1 MLGIAGKHV
10 YSRNDVQDAVLTAE
24 HAERAFCCC
33 NRHETCYNA
42 VDGQEGTT
50 DTVILRTMKSEF
62 DIKQTTLSIIS
73 NMEKRLGEL
82 DDPTKSGM
90 SKCNVPEGGGYF
102 RVRIEKNDD
111 VYLRVYKK
119 KRWLRDPHHNCF
131 RIGTQKGD
139 WVYFDS
145 QKQRVNTNAFRTRF
159 DYAALDTEPF
169 KKEKILSELGKIAS
183 PFDLSKKGSEYL
195 GLFFDGT
202 GNFRGQS
209 ETNVYKIYKI
219 YGGNKFYY
227 GGVGNSIEHNFSSVK
242 SAVAHGFSHNINR
255 AIADLEKFRRKSKDN
270 RSVQIQLFGFSRG
283 AAQANMLATRLKK
296 RGIEVDLLLM
306 MDPVYSISIAGQGS
320 KEVRTSKDG
329 EAHNFVETDISDNVC
344 KAVVLYAAHETRVWF
359 PATKFTTEG
368 KHTKLIAGLTP
379 GNHCDAGGY
388 WSQKGDFQYV
398 SLYWML
404 EKIASEAPGDPF
416 AGNLKRSQWQ
426 HVIDIRLKEI
436 TDNHKSRWHWSN
448 VDWFYTLS
456 KNPLYLLKKGI
467 EVIAKELSPILGEQ
481 LGPIVARYLLGN
493 QQKKMNIER
502 KFDTFGYP
510 LETLHDWLA
519 GKNALPI
526 ANYDYVSKPP
536 PV

>member
-1 MLGIAGKHV
+1 
-10 YSRNDVQDAVLTAE
+10 
-24 HAERAFCCC
+24 
-33 NRHETCYNA
+33 
-42 VDGQEGTT
+42 
-50 DTVILRTMKSEF
+50 MKSEF
-62 DIKQTTLSIIS
+62 DIKRTSLAKIS
-73 NMEKRLGEL
+73 HTKQRSGA

-102 RVRIEKNDD
+102 RVHIEKNGD
-111 VYLRVYKK
+111 VDLRVYKK

-131 RIGTQKGD
+131 RIGKQIGD
-139 WVYFDS
+139 WVYFDT

-159 DYAALDTEPF
+159 NNVALDTEPF
-169 KKEKILSELGKIAS
+169 EEEKILSELEKIAS
-183 PFDLSKKGSEYL
+183 PFDLSLKDSEYL

-227 GGVGNSIEHNFSSVK
+227 GGVGNSIEYNFSSTK
-242 SAVAHGFSHNINR
+242 KAVARGFNHNIDR
-255 AIADLEKFRRKSKDN
+255 AIADIEEFQSKAN
-270 RSVQIQLFGFSRG
+270 TKIQLFGFSRG
-283 AAQANMLATRLKK
+283 AAQANMLATCLKK

-329 EAHNFVETDISDNVC
+329 KEHNFVETDISDNVS
-344 KAVVLYAAHETRVWF
+344 KAVVLYAEHETRVWF

-368 KHTKLIAGLTP
+368 KRTKLITGLTP

-416 AGNLKRSQWQ
+416 AGNLKCSQWQ
-426 HVIDIRLKEI
+426 HVIDIRLREI
-436 TDNHKSRWHWSN
+436 TDNHKSQWYWSS
-448 VDWFYTLS
+448 VDWFYALS

-467 EVIAKELSPILGEQ
+467 EVIAKELSPTLGEQ
-481 LGPIVARYLLGN
+481 LGPIAAHYLLGD
-493 QQKKMNIER
+493 QQEKMEIER

-510 LETLHDWLA
+510 LEKLHDWLS
-519 GKNALPI
+519 GKDALPI
-526 ANYDYVSKPP
+526 ADYDYVSKPP
-536 PV
+536 SVS